1 MSFKLFTLQLLGKIK
16 PVEKVEAQRKSL
28 WNDYNE
34 YLKTENS
41 EELKHFL
48 ELEKKVHSEEFK
60 RRKTEIQTLHFKDS
74 KEYNLLKEF
83 EKLKAK
89 KSIRQYFAGAGSAEL
104 KRYESLKN
112 SEKLKEY
119 EALLE
124 YVKEGQFEKDKRE
137 VESQVYKGS
146 PEERHFLD
154 YMKLQKSPGIKAYLN
169 LKGSQ
174 QLARHESLSKSEKI
188 RRYLDLKNTPEKD
201 KEKKKEYRLLE
212 KDSEIKSYFRFE
224 YSKELKLYRETAG
237 NLDLIRYEELKAYVD
252 NPDFRERVAYLK
264 DKTKFTK
271 TDAYKK
277 YIRFREIEKS
287 DDIRFFLKYEK
298 SAVYKNY
305 LDTKDSFDLK
315 RYEEL
320 KEITSSKEFLDR
332 KQYLEDKKKWEKS
345 EEYALEQK
353 HLELK
358 SRPHIVKYFKY
369 QGTDAFGFFREWE
382 IIFEDTFSNG
392 KLDTGRWSVKS
403 LWGEKLLGKN
413 YALPGDMHLFTEGS
427 NIKTG
432 GMLHIETRKE
442 KAEGLVWKMPS
453 GFVPGQFDY
462 TSGIIST
469 ANTFSQENGIF
480 EAKIKFQPVKGM
492 VSSAVLQGEQ
502 GSHRVYLLEMGTK
515 NRLGVATTSESGK
528 MEMEGLDISNL
539 KKDKWYIFTLEKTGG
554 NLKWKIN
561 DTEVIDMHNTK
572 INFPLHMNLLSMVID
587 QVPGSKLP
595 VTFHVDWVRCY
606 HRK

>member
-34 YLKTENS
+34 YIKTENS
-41 EELKHFL
+41 EELKHLL
-48 ELEKKVHSEEFK
+48 ELEKKVHSEDFK
-60 RRKTEIQTLHFKDS
+60 RRKAEIQSLRFKDS
-74 KEYNLLKEF
+74 KEYNLLNEF
-83 EKLKAK
+83 EKLKSR
-89 KSIRQYFAGAGSAEL
+89 KSIRQYFSVAGSAEL

-119 EALLE
+119 EMLQE
-124 YVKEGQFEKDKRE
+124 YVKEGQFEKDKRD

-154 YMKLQKSPGIKAYLN
+154 YTKLQKSPGMKAYLK

-174 QLARHESLSKSEKI
+174 QLPRHESVGKSEKI
-188 RRYLDLKNTPEKD
+188 KNFLDLKNTPDRD
-201 KEKKKEYRLLE
+201 KQKKKEYNSLRN
-212 KDSEIKSYFRFE
+212 DSEIRSYFKFE
-224 YSKELKLYRETAG
+224 NSKELKLYRETAG
-237 NLDLIRYEELKAYVD
+237 SHDLIRYEELKAYVD
-252 NPDFRERVAYLK
+252 NPGFSERVAFLK
-264 DKTKFTK
+264 DKKKFEK
-271 TDAYKK
+271 TDAFKK
-277 YIRFREIEKS
+277 YIRFRELEKS

-298 SAVYKNY
+298 LAGYKNY
-305 LDTKDSFDLK
+305 LDIKDSFDLK

-353 HLELK
+353 YHELK
-358 SRPHIVKYFKY
+358 NHPHIVKYYKY

-382 IIFEDTFSNG
+382 LNFEDTFSNG

-413 YALPGDMHLFTEGS
+413 YALPGDMHLFTEGA
-427 NIKTG
+427 NIRTG

-442 KAEGLVWKMPS
+442 KAEGLVWKMPA
-453 GFVPGQFDY
+453 GFVTEQFDY

-469 ANTFSQENGIF
+469 ANSFSQENGIF
-480 EAKIKFQPVKGM
+480 EAKIKFQPVKGI

-502 GSHRVYLLEMGTK
+502 GSHRIYLLEMGAK
-515 NRLGVATTSESGK
+515 NRIGVATIGDSGK
-528 MEMEGLDISNL
+528 MELEGLDISNL
-539 KKDKWYIFTLEKTGG
+539 NKDKWYIFTLEKTGG

-561 DTEVIDMHNTK
+561 DTEVINMHQNK
-572 INFPLHMNLLSMVID
+572 INFPLHINLLSMVVD
-587 QVPGSKLP
+587 QVPGSNLP
-595 VTFHVDWVRCY
+595 ATFLVDWVRCY